1 MFEDNPHM
9 RKILDGPGDVPES
22 REPQV
27 SHSLDRQV
35 NLLSELEDCI
45 SQLEIRIAP
54 ILTHPDKSQTEKELT
69 KASTDFVELALAI
82 STNNHRLNR
91 TIAYIKS
98 MISRCEL

>member
-1 MFEDNPHM
+1 MFKDNPHM
-9 RKILDGPGDVPES
+9 REILDGPTTTPET

-27 SHSLDRQV
+27 SHSLDRQA
-35 NLLSELEDCI
+35 NLLSELDDCI
-45 SQLEIRIAP
+45 SQLEVRIAP
-54 ILTHPDKSQTEKELT
+54 ILTHSDKSQTEKELA

-82 STNNHRLNR
+82 STNNLRLNR